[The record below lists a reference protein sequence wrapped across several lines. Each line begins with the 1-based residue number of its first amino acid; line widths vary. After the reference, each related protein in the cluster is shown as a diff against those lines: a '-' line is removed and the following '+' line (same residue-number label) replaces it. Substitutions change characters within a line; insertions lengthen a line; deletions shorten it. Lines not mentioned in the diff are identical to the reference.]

1 MKKKPGKTTDNPA
14 APARRRLLRALGG
27 GGTTAP
33 GALSSPQWTRPL
45 VKAVVLP
52 AHAQTSLVETTDPV
66 GCAVALT
73 VDFLP
78 GPSQTGYSLSAVV
91 DGTVPFPLAI
101 TGGDDGECSFVI

>member
-1 MKKKPGKTTDNPA
+1 M
-14 APARRRLLRALGG
+14 RALGG

-45 VKAVVLP
+45 VKAVV
-52 AHAQTSLVETTDPV
+52 
-66 GCAVALT
+66 LT